1 MKPVLQ
7 RYILYA
13 SNYIAFCK
21 KKNQSIAMIK
31 RLIFAKGLSGSGIEG
46 ELSRRSTE
54 GF

>member
-7 RYILYA
+7 SYILYA
-13 SNYIAFCK
+13 SIIQHSVK
-21 KKNQSIAMIK
+21 KKKKSIAMIK